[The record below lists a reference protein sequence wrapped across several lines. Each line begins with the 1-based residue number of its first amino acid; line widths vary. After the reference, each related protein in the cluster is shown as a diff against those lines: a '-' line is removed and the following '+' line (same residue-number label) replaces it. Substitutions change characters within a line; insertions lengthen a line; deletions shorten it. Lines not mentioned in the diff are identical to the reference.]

1 MSVVRYAFWSFYL
14 VIVLHA
20 TVMNWL
26 SMLPGYR
33 IVFLL
38 IFFLVKISPRMI
50 NGKGCGS
57 GKDVVFSSTSLHFL
71 KIKWQR

>member
-1 MSVVRYAFWSFYL
+1 M
-14 VIVLHA
+14 IVLHA

-26 SMLPGYR
+26 SMLPGYH

-38 IFFLVKISPRMI
+38 TFFFLVKISPRMI

-71 KIKWQR
+71 NIKWQR